1 MTGKAIFVAEIVFG
15 TVVSDQLAPIDFSL
29 CRFYEGDT
37 REYLYVNSFSKKNLW
52 WLRSK
57 PHKLVVVYIN
67 LMEDREG
74 TSGEDDESKDMEE

>member
-1 MTGKAIFVAEIVFG
+1 
-15 TVVSDQLAPIDFSL
+15 
-29 CRFYEGDT
+29 
-37 REYLYVNSFSKKNLW
+37 
-52 WLRSK
+52 LRSK